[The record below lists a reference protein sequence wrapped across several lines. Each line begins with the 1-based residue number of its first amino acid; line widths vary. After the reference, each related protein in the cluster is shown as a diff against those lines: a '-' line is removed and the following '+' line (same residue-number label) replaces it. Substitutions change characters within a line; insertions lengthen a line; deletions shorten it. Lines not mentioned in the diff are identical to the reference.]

1 MVKVHELNN
10 GLHSARIK
18 DVRVCSDRLEPCT
31 SRRLPS
37 REIDCSQLSGTAL
50 AIYFESDNDL
60 GLHRCVRLEARTSMC
75 SCLGKQVVVAI
86 AVDRRVL
93 GVPLPHCP
101 DRTAAGQSGSSSVS
115 PHPRWQVQLC
125 APCSSSSSPNF
136 LTGQRPP
143 SSTPTP
149 SISSAMTCV
158 CACARVVSFLSDRF
172 APPLCGLC
180 LEFGAHIG
188 RSRCLRAKLRPVV

>member
-1 MVKVHELNN
+1 MGSILDTSSVWGYAPITLN
-10 GLHSARIK
+10 SAHHAA
-18 DVRVCSDRLEPCT
+18 SHPGNL
-31 SRRLPS
+31 S
-37 REIDCSQLSGTAL
+37 SQLSSIAL
-50 AIYFESDNDL
+50 AMCFESDDDL
-60 GLHRCVRLEARTSMC
+60 ELHRCVRLEVRTSMC
-75 SCLGKQVVVAI
+75 SYLGKQVVVAI

-93 GVPLPHCP
+93 RDPLPHCP

-158 CACARVVSFLSDRF
+158 CARARVVSFLSDRF

>member
-1 MVKVHELNN
+1 MPRPPLASLPCLPTAASRMMRNDATRVLTTCHPSSAGQPAVRINELTN
-10 GLHSARIK
+10 GLHLAR
-18 DVRVCSDRLEPCT
+18 VEHVPVCSDHLEPCT

-101 DRTAAGQSGSSSVS
+101 DRTAAGQSGASSVS
-115 PHPRWQVQLC
+115 FLPGGR
-125 APCSSSSSPNF
+125 CSSAALAPQA
-136 LTGQRPP
+136 LGP
-143 SSTPTP
+143 
-149 SISSAMTCV
+149 IS
-158 CACARVVSFLSDRF
+158 
-172 APPLCGLC
+172 
-180 LEFGAHIG
+180 
-188 RSRCLRAKLRPVV
+188 